1 MTLRFALLG
10 DPVRHSISPAMHRA
24 AFDVL
29 GLDAEYVARRTAPD
43 EVGPVMRSADL
54 AGGNVTLPHKLRAAR
69 GLTRPSAAVR
79 ATGACN
85 CWWRRADGEL
95 AGDNT
100 DVGGLRIALTRL
112 GFQPRGARVLL
123 LGAGGAARA
132 AVQAFLEGGVS
143 SVEVLNRTTA
153 RARALR
159 DRALAHAT
167 GADHPTDADRAADAN
182 RATDAGYAA
191 NADRAVDAVRVVAAP
206 HPGAMYDLVLN
217 STSLGLSPADPLP
230 LDLDRGA
237 DGVRFGAAFD
247 MVYAAGGTA
256 WTRHARALGIRA
268 MGGLEMLVGQA
279 ALSLERWFP
288 DRAAPF
294 EAMREAA
301 VAELAMRPGSG
312 PAARSETPRQ
322 RRER

>member
-29 GLDAEYVARRTAPD
+29 GLDAEYTARRIAPD
-43 EVGPVMRSADL
+43 EVGPIMRGADL

-69 GLTRPSAAVR
+69 ALARPSAAVR

-85 CWWRRADGEL
+85 CWWRRPDGEL

-100 DVGGLRIALTRL
+100 DVGGLHAALSRF
-112 GFQPRGARVLL
+112 GFRPRGARVLL

-132 AVQAFLEGGVS
+132 AVHALLEGGVS
-143 SVEVLNRTTA
+143 SVEVLNRTPA

-167 GADHPTDADRAADAN
+167 DAHTTDADPAADADRAA
-182 RATDAGYAA
+182 
-191 NADRAVDAVRVVAAP
+191 DAVRVVAAP
-206 HPGAMYDLVLN
+206 HAGATYDLVLN
-217 STSLGLSPADPLP
+217 STSLGLSSRDPLP
-230 LDLDRGA
+230 LELDRSAVGA
-237 DGVRFGAAFD
+237 RFGAAFD
-247 MVYAAGGTA
+247 MVYAAGETA
-256 WTRHARALGIRA
+256 WVRHARSLGIRA
-268 MGGLEMLVGQA
+268 VGGLDMLVGQA

-288 DRAAPF
+288 GRASPF
-294 EAMREAA
+294 ETMREAA
-301 VAELAMRPGSG
+301 VAELGCRPEPEPGDGSSS
-312 PAARSETPRQ
+312 A
-322 RRER
+322 

>member
-24 AFDVL
+24 AFEIL

-43 EVGPVMRSADL
+43 EVGSAMRSADL

-69 GLTRPSAAVR
+69 ALARPSAAVR

-85 CWWRRADGEL
+85 CWWRRPDGEL

-100 DVGGLRIALTRL
+100 DVGGLQGALSRL
-112 GFQPRGARVLL
+112 GLHPGGARVLL

-132 AVQAFLEGGVS
+132 AVHALLEGGAS
-143 SVEVLNRTTA
+143 SVEILNRTPA

-159 DRALAHAT
+159 DRALA
-167 GADHPTDADRAADAN
+167 
-182 RATDAGYAA
+182 RATDADGS
-191 NADRAVDAVRVVAAP
+191 VDAVRVVAGP
-206 HPGAMYDLVLN
+206 RSGAAYDLVLN
-217 STSLGLSPADPLP
+217 STSLGLSPGDPLP
-230 LDLDRGA
+230 LDLDRSA
-237 DGVRFGAAFD
+237 DRVRFGAAFD

-256 WTRHARALGIRA
+256 WVRHARALGIPA
-268 MGGLEMLVGQA
+268 AGGLDMLVGQA

-288 DRAAPF
+288 GREAPF
-294 EAMREAA
+294 DAMREAA
-301 VAELAMRPGSG
+301 VAELASRTASEPGDGSN
-312 PAARSETPRQ
+312 AA
-322 RRER
+322 

>member
-29 GLDAEYVARRTAPD
+29 GLDAEYVARRTAAD

-69 GLTRPSAAVR
+69 ALARPSAAVR

-85 CWWRRADGEL
+85 CWWRRPDGEL

-100 DVGGLRIALTRL
+100 DVGGLRIAFSRL
-112 GFQPRGARVLL
+112 GFRPRGARVLL

-132 AVQAFLEGGVS
+132 AVHALLEDGVS
-143 SVEVLNRTTA
+143 SVEILNRTPA

-159 DRALAHAT
+159 DRAVAHAP
-167 GADHPTDADRAADAN
+167 A
-182 RATDAGYAA
+182 
-191 NADRAVDAVRVVAAP
+191 AVRVVAAP
-206 HPGAMYDLVLN
+206 GAGATYDLVLN
-217 STSLGLSPADPLP
+217 STSLGLAPGDPLP
-230 LDLDRGA
+230 LDLDRGMEGDA
-237 DGVRFGAAFD
+237 DRARFDTAFD
-247 MVYAAGGTA
+247 MVYAAGETA
-256 WTRHARALGIRA
+256 WVRQARALGLRA
-268 MGGLEMLVGQA
+268 AGGLNMLVGQA

-288 DRAAPF
+288 GCVAPF
-294 EAMREAA
+294 DAMREAA
-301 VAELAMRPGSG
+301 VAELARRAGSEPGEG
-312 PAARSETPRQ
+312 PGAE
-322 RRER
+322 

>member
-24 AFDVL
+24 AFEVL
-29 GLDAEYVARRTAPD
+29 GLDAEYAARRTAPD
-43 EVGPVMRSADL
+43 EVGPIMRGANL

-69 GLTRPSAAVR
+69 ALTRPSAAVR

-85 CWWRRADGEL
+85 CWWRRPDGEL

-100 DVGGLRIALTRL
+100 DVGGLRLALSRF
-112 GFQPRGARVLL
+112 GFEPRGARVLL

-132 AVQAFLEGGVS
+132 AVQTLLEGGVS
-143 SVEVLNRTTA
+143 SVEILNRTPA

-159 DRALAHAT
+159 DRALAHA
-167 GADHPTDADRAADAN
+167 ADADRPADAL
-182 RATDAGYAA
+182 
-191 NADRAVDAVRVVAAP
+191 RVVAAP
-206 HPGAMYDLVLN
+206 SAVATYDLVLN
-217 STSLGLSPADPLP
+217 STSLGLASGDPLP
-230 LDLDRGA
+230 LDLDRDA
-237 DGVRFGAAFD
+237 VRGRCGAAFD

-256 WTRHARALGIRA
+256 WVRHARALDIRA
-268 MGGLEMLVGQA
+268 VGGIDMLVGQA

-288 DRAAPF
+288 GRAAPF

-301 VAELAMRPGSG
+301 AAELASRPEPDPGDGSS
-312 PAARSETPRQ
+312 AR
-322 RRER
+322 

>member
-29 GLDAEYVARRTAPD
+29 GLDAEYTARRTAPD
-43 EVGPVMRSADL
+43 EVGSIMRSQDL

-69 GLTRPSAAVR
+69 ALARPSAAVR

-85 CWWRRADGEL
+85 CWWRRPGGEL

-100 DVGGLRIALTRL
+100 DVGGLHTALSRF

-132 AVQAFLEGGVS
+132 AVHALLEGGVS
-143 SVEVLNRTTA
+143 SVEVLNRTPA

-159 DRALAHAT
+159 DGALAHAT
-167 GADHPTDADRAADAN
+167 DADPVAA
-182 RATDAGYAA
+182 
-191 NADRAVDAVRVVAAP
+191 AVRVVAAP
-206 HPGAMYDLVLN
+206 DAGATYDLVLN
-217 STSLGLSPADPLP
+217 STSLGLSAGDPLP
-230 LDLDRGA
+230 LELDGGA
-237 DGVRFGAAFD
+237 AGARFGAAFD
-247 MVYAAGGTA
+247 MVYAAGETP
-256 WTRHARALGIRA
+256 WVRHARALGIPA
-268 MGGLEMLVGQA
+268 VGGLDMLVGQA
-279 ALSLERWFP
+279 ARSLERWFP
-288 DRAAPF
+288 GRAAPF

-301 VAELAMRPGSG
+301 VAALGSRPEPEPGDGSS
-312 PAARSETPRQ
+312 AA
-322 RRER
+322 